1 MLVKISKF
9 RLTIPQ
15 EMREKAGLEKD
26 GYIDINY
33 DENTNSIIIKNP
45 CDIKDVVPIK
55 PEKKIK
61 VKSAQ
66 PQKHKKNV
74 IEANFMDA
82 DKLYKAYYSEC
93 GLVVRTKNKYI
104 NTFCDRCQ
112 GQLAREW
119 EDKAEV
125 RCRFTEVRFKDFDE
139 VLQEP
144 VVEVETEI
152 QEPEQEVQEPKQEA
166 QNTVEMVEE
175 IRKKRKEDIKQI
187 SETIKE
193 ANKVIDKEIQ
203 DLEQKP
209 KRGRPKKSKFYSTGN
224 TVLKAVNTGDEKFL
238 NCSECGQFVGK
249 GFYLDDVFLCKEC
262 AVQDFKEYLKRR
274 GN

>member
-15 EMREKAGLEKD
+15 GMREKVGLSKD

-33 DENTNSIIIKNP
+33 DETTNSIIIRNP
-45 CDIKDVVPIK
+45 DNVKEVVNTK
-55 PEKKIK
+55 PEKKEKK
-61 VKSAQ
+61 VRKAKSTQ
-66 PQKHKKNV
+66 PHKPKKNI

-93 GLVVRTKNKYI
+93 GLVVRTKTKYV
-104 NTFCDRCQ
+104 NSFCEKCQ
-112 GQLAREW
+112 GQLAKEW
-119 EDKAEV
+119 EDRADVK
-125 RCRFTEVRFKDFDE
+125 CRFNEIKIDNIAE
-139 VLQEP
+139 ELQEP
-144 VVEVETEI
+144 VVEVAKTTL
-152 QEPEQEVQEPKQEA
+152 EPAQEVVN
-166 QNTVEMVEE
+166 NTMIDVAE
-175 IRKKRKEDIKQI
+175 IKKKRKEEIKHI
-187 SETIKE
+187 SESIKE
-193 ANKVIDKEIQ
+193 ATKVIDTEIET
-203 DLEQKP
+203 LKQKP
-209 KRGRPKKSKFYSTGN
+209 KRGRPKKTKFYSTGN

-249 GFYLDDVFLCKEC
+249 GFYLDDIFLCKEC